1 MLIGQNVIGQTFR
14 DRLYPKRELNPRC
27 VNLIEAL
34 IAAGAYLLR
43 QLAEDQLL
51 DPCRAVLGPISV
63 LGHRLVHGTESRLLR
78 PRN

>member
-14 DRLYPKRELNPRC
+14 DRIYPRHELNPRR

-34 IAAGAYLLR
+34 IAVGAYLLR

-51 DPCRAVLGPISV
+51 DPCRAILGPKLV
-63 LGHRLVHGTESRLLR
+63 L
-78 PRN
+78 